1 MYFICTL
8 HMEQLDGEPLPTSAL
23 ELVEGYLNEH
33 CTSDDN
39 TTRFLREPSSPDR
52 SDTYAFCCTAES
64 SLWVGWWSEE
74 FHPTCKRAMNI
85 AYEAMVRA
93 LKELT
98 DIKIWVEIQQ
108 IPEG

>member
-1 MYFICTL
+1 M
-8 HMEQLDGEPLPTSAL
+8 
-23 ELVEGYLNEH
+23 
-33 CTSDDN
+33 
-39 TTRFLREPSSPDR
+39 
-52 SDTYAFCCTAES
+52 
-64 SLWVGWWSEE
+64 WVGWWSEE

-108 IPEG
+108 IPEH